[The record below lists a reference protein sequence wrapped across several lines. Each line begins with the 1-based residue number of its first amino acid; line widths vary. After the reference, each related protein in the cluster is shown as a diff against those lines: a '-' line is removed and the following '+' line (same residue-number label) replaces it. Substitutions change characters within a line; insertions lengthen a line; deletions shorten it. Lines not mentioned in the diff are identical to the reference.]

1 MRIGFIFIWT
11 CLLTSYCADG
21 IVERYK
27 KKIVAFVKGKDSKE
41 FFEKYAYKDGFFKVK
56 ETTCFLIEAG
66 SK

>member
-1 MRIGFIFIWT
+1 M
-11 CLLTSYCADG
+11 LTSYCADG